1 MRWFNCRVS
10 VVDSDSYDNVVEGT
24 QAGATAYS
32 ITVTDKVNNLKTYL
46 YVEYLLTELPEKV
59 SKKKDST
66 FFWVIL
72 CRGHLKRRRLVVR

>member
-1 MRWFNCRVS
+1 MSILIRMIRKCFR
-10 VVDSDSYDNVVEGT
+10 YNVAEGT
-24 QAGATAYS
+24 QAGATVYS

>member
-1 MRWFNCRVS
+1 MSILIRMIRKCFR
-10 VVDSDSYDNVVEGT
+10 YNVVEGT

>member
-1 MRWFNCRVS
+1 MSILIRMIRKCFR
-10 VVDSDSYDNVVEGT
+10 YNVAEET
-24 QAGATAYS
+24 QTGATAYS

-66 FFWVIL
+66 FFWAIL

>member
-1 MRWFNCRVS
+1 MIRKCFR
-10 VVDSDSYDNVVEGT
+10 YNVVEGT

-66 FFWVIL
+66 FFLGDFMSWSL
-72 CRGHLKRRRLVVR
+72 KTPTSCRKIK